1 MPKKGSKREDMTLQ
15 LLSGFKQRLHT
26 VKSVDEAAENKQTAE
41 SKQTADDEEDEEEAA
56 DLAGD
61 GWMRK
66 SLKFESN
73 DPVLAKDANKKG
85 DDWFDI
91 YDPRNP
97 LNKRRREADSK
108 RGKAA
113 SRR

>member
-1 MPKKGSKREDMTLQ
+1 M
-15 LLSGFKQRLHT
+15 
-26 VKSVDEAAENKQTAE
+26 
-41 SKQTADDEEDEEEAA
+41 
-56 DLAGD
+56 AGD

-108 RGKAA
+108 RGGKA